1 MLQTQTKNLYFMHTF
16 CCYLLGFLPWT
27 GCTTSI
33 FKILILNWTT
43 FVSDCL
49 PYSFEGILIKTFL
62 SSCASL
68 FMMVIKI
75 TWKLYSGYKWKESKW
90 GNSVNNKSNHIQH
103 PVYFQKKV
111 SMINIFIHMLF
122 QAFAHFTCAYFWMHC
137 CLIFIYHY
145 KYAWLYYFLTICINF
160 KSFCTLHTL
169 FCHNINNFLFQAKSE
184 WSGFFVFSYKH
195 YEIILII
202 FF

>member
-1 MLQTQTKNLYFMHTF
+1 MFNNLKKQKQKLSTLVNFPNDWQPYMLQTQTKNSYFMHTF

-122 QAFAHFTCAYFWMHC
+122 QAFAHFTCAYFECTVVLFLSTIINMHDY
-137 CLIFIYHY
+137 ITF
-145 KYAWLYYFLTICINF
+145 
-160 KSFCTLHTL
+160 
-169 FCHNINNFLFQAKSE
+169 
-184 WSGFFVFSYKH
+184 
-195 YEIILII
+195 
-202 FF
+202 